1 MIIEILKKTDILK
14 VTNPSLLCYLNY
26 SLERLP
32 QDFDYYNHTDEYG
45 YFSVVT
51 TVEDIT
57 SNYIELSCCKLP
69 SMEEQ
74 LFWEMVELVEISKSD
89 VVEILVRVDTDKS
102 ISMIMESKILTN
114 ESRKMLNKYI

>member
-1 MIIEILKKTDILK
+1 MVIEILKKTDILK

>member
-89 VVEILVRVDTDKS
+89 VVEILFRVDTDKS